1 MSWQNQ
7 KAKELCGVGIM
18 KQYQAVLSRPD
29 NVARV
34 QAARRAIERA
44 GGKVEI
50 IPSNAGMT
58 AVILT
63 LPDHHA
69 PEHFLPGMPFYPL

>member
-1 MSWQNQ
+1 
-7 KAKELCGVGIM
+7 M
-18 KQYQAVLSRPD
+18 KRYQAVFSRPD
-29 NVARV
+29 NIARV
-34 QAARRAIERA
+34 QAARRAIERV

-63 LPDHHA
+63 LPEPYR
-69 PEHFLPGMPFYPL
+69 PEQFVPGLPFFPL

>member
-1 MSWQNQ
+1 M
-7 KAKELCGVGIM
+7 M
-18 KQYQAVLSRPD
+18 KKYQAVLSRPD

-34 QAARRAIERA
+34 RAAKRTIERA

-63 LPDHHA
+63 LPDQYV